1 VTDRSSET
9 IRWGIVGC
17 GQVCEVKS
25 GPALYKVPGSEISIV
40 MRRDRA
46 RAEDFARRHGIRR
59 FTDDAHEVIVDPN
72 VDAVYVATPPGTHEH
87 YALLVAAANK
97 PCLVEKPMARS
108 ATECRR
114 MCDAFRSVRQPL
126 FVAYYRR
133 ALPRFV
139 KLKELLEAGAIGEV
153 FSIKHSFK
161 KIAPPSSAEVPLPW
175 RLDAAEAGGG
185 LFLDLGSHAL
195 DLFDFLLGPVE
206 RVAGFAQNHA
216 GQAKVEDAVVAVMS
230 FESGALGSLSYQF
243 GAGTNE
249 DMLEVVGQ
257 RGQISCSVFGS
268 EPLELCNDSGSE
280 SLPVPHPAHVHQP
293 LVESIVGEL
302 SGSGM
307 QAPSRAESALRTSVI
322 IDKILAEYYGGRDDA
337 FWRRASTWPGLRRA
351 IRTGS

>member
-1 VTDRSSET
+1 
-9 IRWGIVGC
+9 
-17 GQVCEVKS
+17 
-25 GPALYKVPGSEISIV
+25 

-72 VDAVYVATPPGTHEH
+72 VDVVYVATPPGTHEH

-133 ALPRFV
+133 ALPRFL
-139 KLKELLEAGAIGEV
+139 KLKELIEAGAIGEV
-153 FSIKHSFK
+153 VAIKHALK
-161 KIAPPSSAEVPLPW
+161 KLAPSGAEAQAIPW
-175 RLDAAEAGGG
+175 RLDAADAGGG

-195 DLFDFLLGPVE
+195 DLFDFLLGPIE
-206 RVAGFAQNHA
+206 RVSGYAHNHS
-216 GQAKVEDAVVAVMS
+216 GQADVEDGVVAALS

-249 DMLEVVGQ
+249 DSLEVLGR
-257 RGQISCSVFGS
+257 RGQISCSLFGS

-280 SLPVPHPAHVHQP
+280 SLQVPHPAHVHQP
-293 LVESIVGEL
+293 LVESIVAEL
-302 SGSGM
+302 SGGPA
-307 QAPSRAESALRTSVI
+307 APSRGDTALRTAVI
-322 IDKILAEYYGGRDDA
+322 IDKILSEYYGGRDDA

-351 IRTGS
+351 RLSQKT

>member
-1 VTDRSSET
+1 MELHSGVT
-9 IRWGIVGC
+9 IRWGIVGS
-17 GQVCEVKS
+17 GNVCEVKS
-25 GPALYKVPGSEISIV
+25 GPALYKVAGSEVSIV

-46 RAEDFARRHGIRR
+46 KAEDFARRHGIRR

-139 KLKELLEAGAIGEV
+139 KLKALVESGAVGQV
-153 FSIKHSFK
+153 LCIKHSLK
-161 KIAPPSSAEVPLPW
+161 KLPANMPEG
-175 RLDAAEAGGG
+175 AAESWRIVPAESGGG
-185 LFLDLGSHAL
+185 LFLDLGSHVL
-195 DLFDFLLGPVE
+195 DLFDFLLGPIDHVT
-206 RVAGFAQNHA
+206 GYAQNHSLGA
-216 GQAKVEDAVVAVMS
+216 AVEDSVVAAMT
-230 FESGALGSLSYQF
+230 FASGAAGTLSHQF
-243 GAGTNE
+243 DAGTNE
-249 DMLEVVGQ
+249 DLLEVLGQ

-268 EPLELCNDSGSE
+268 EPLELCNENGSE

-293 LVESIVGEL
+293 LVESIVAEL
-302 SGSGM
+302 EGGQSL
-307 QAPSRAESALRTSVI
+307 APSRGDTALRASVVM
-322 IDKILAEYYGGRDDA
+322 DKILADYYGGRDDA
-337 FWRRASTWPGLRRA
+337 FWQRPSTWPGLRRA
-351 IRTGS
+351 RAQNT

>member
-1 VTDRSSET
+1 MT

-25 GPALYKVPGSEISIV
+25 GPALYKVPGSEVSIV
-40 MRRDRA
+40 MRRDRL

-59 FTDDAHEVIVDPN
+59 FTDDAHEVIVDPD

-97 PCLVEKPMARS
+97 PCFVEKPMARS

-139 KLKELLEAGAIGEV
+139 KLKELIDAGAIGEV
-153 FSIKHSFK
+153 IAVKHTLK
-161 KIAPPSSAEVPLPW
+161 KMTPSNFDAGALPW

-206 RVAGFAQNHA
+206 RVTGYAQNHSGNA
-216 GQAKVEDAVVAVMS
+216 EVEDSVVAAMS

-249 DMLEVVGQ
+249 DMLEVLGQ
-257 RGQISCSVFGS
+257 RGQISCSLFGS
-268 EPLELCNDSGSE
+268 DPLELCNEGGSE
-280 SLPVPHPAHVHQP
+280 SLKVPHPAHVHQP
-293 LVESIVGEL
+293 LVETIVLEL
-302 SGSGM
+302 SGGPM
-307 QAPSRAESALRTSVI
+307 RAPSRADSALRTSVV
-322 IDKILAEYYGGRDDA
+322 IDKILTEYYGGRDDA

-351 IRTGS
+351 RQKT

>member
-1 VTDRSSET
+1 VT

-25 GPALYKVPGSEISIV
+25 GPALYKVPGSQVAIV
-40 MRRDRA
+40 MRRDLA

-59 FTDDAHEVIVDPN
+59 FTDDAHEVIVDPG

-139 KLKELLEAGAIGEV
+139 KLKELLDAGSIGEV
-153 FSIKHSFK
+153 LSIKHSFK
-161 KIAPPSSAEVPLPW
+161 KIAPPSGADLALPW
-175 RLDAAEAGGG
+175 RLDAAEGGGG

-195 DLFDFLLGPVE
+195 DLFDFLLGPIE
-206 RVAGFAQNHA
+206 RVTGYAQNHSGRA
-216 GQAKVEDAVVAVMS
+216 EVEDAVVAVMS

-243 GAGTNE
+243 DAGTNE
-249 DMLEVVGQ
+249 DALEVLGQ
-257 RGQISCSVFGS
+257 RGQITCSVFGS

-280 SLPVPHPAHVHQP
+280 SLKVPHPAHVHQP
-293 LVESIVGEL
+293 LVESIIAEL
-302 SGSGM
+302 SGGSAL
-307 QAPSRAESALRTSVI
+307 APSRAETALRTSVI

-351 IRTGS
+351 RARLEGAS

>member
-1 VTDRSSET
+1 MT

-25 GPALYKVPGSEISIV
+25 GPALYKAPGSAISIV

-46 RAEDFARRHGIRR
+46 RAEDFARRHGVRR
-59 FTDDAHEVIVDPN
+59 FTDDAHEVIVDPD

-97 PCLVEKPMARS
+97 PCFVEKPMARS

-114 MCDAFRSVRQPL
+114 MVDAFRSVRRPL

-139 KLKELLEAGAIGEV
+139 KLKELLDAGAIGEV
-153 FSIKHSFK
+153 FAIKHSFK
-161 KIAPPSSAEVPLPW
+161 KIAPPDCAELVLPW

-195 DLFDFLLGPVE
+195 DLFDFLLGPIE
-206 RVAGFAQNHA
+206 RVTGYAQNHSGVA
-216 GQAKVEDAVVAVMS
+216 QVEDAVVAAMT
-230 FESGALGSLSYQF
+230 FESGALGSVSYEF

-249 DMLEVVGQ
+249 DALEVIGQ
-257 RGQISCSVFGS
+257 RGQITCSVFGS
-268 EPLELCNDSGSE
+268 EPLELCNESGSE
-280 SLPVPHPAHVHQP
+280 SLRVPHPAHVHQP
-293 LVESIVGEL
+293 LVETIVAEL
-302 SGSGM
+302 TDGSSR
-307 QAPSRAESALRTSVI
+307 APSRADSALRTSVI

-351 IRTGS
+351 RALADGRFQKT